1 MDLKCDLL
9 VIGGGMAGLVAG
21 TIASREGLS
30 TILLR
35 KGQSATA
42 YSSGAIDVIGYLP
55 ELSEPFSSP
64 VEGLTAIAGL
74 YPLHPYSIVGYDE
87 SIKPE
92 NVVNEVVD
100 RTRDAINW
108 LKTALKETISPLK
121 GTFDS
126 NIYPITVLG
135 TTKPTCLIQETMY
148 SETLQKRED
157 STLLFAG
164 IKGYPDFSP
173 SIAAKTYVEDRL
185 AFNEPPHKVG
195 QCLLQIN
202 PFGKPYNL
210 SSVEIARHLDHE
222 SSVDELAKQ
231 LKSHVEKIGATHVA
245 LPPVLGIRKALE
257 NQKKLEEM
265 LGTEVFE
272 LLGFPPSVPGLRLQL
287 SLEGVFKKSGGTLL
301 VGHEATTYSKTK
313 DKVKSIKAKAP
324 RRELQI
330 SAKGFVLA
338 SGKFIGGGLS
348 GDINGVHESVFGL
361 MPVTGAYHYAGDIVP
376 SRFTNRLSI
385 SPEGQPLYTCGLTVD
400 SHFRPVQ
407 EDGIEWA
414 SNLFVAGSV
423 LAGYNY
429 STEKSGLGV
438 AAASG
443 LSAARNAIGFIKEVA

>member
-135 TTKPTCLIQETMY
+135 TTKPTCLIQETMH

-164 IKGYPDFSP
+164 IKDFLTLVP
-173 SIAAKTYVEDRL
+173 
-185 AFNEPPHKVG
+185 
-195 QCLLQIN
+195 QLQ
-202 PFGKPYNL
+202 PKP
-210 SSVEIARHLDHE
+210 I
-222 SSVDELAKQ
+222 
-231 LKSHVEKIGATHVA
+231 
-245 LPPVLGIRKALE
+245 
-257 NQKKLEEM
+257 
-265 LGTEVFE
+265 
-272 LLGFPPSVPGLRLQL
+272 LRTDL
-287 SLEGVFKKSGGTLL
+287 
-301 VGHEATTYSKTK
+301 H
-313 DKVKSIKAKAP
+313 
-324 RRELQI
+324 
-330 SAKGFVLA
+330 
-338 SGKFIGGGLS
+338 
-348 GDINGVHESVFGL
+348 
-361 MPVTGAYHYAGDIVP
+361 
-376 SRFTNRLSI
+376 
-385 SPEGQPLYTCGLTVD
+385 
-400 SHFRPVQ
+400 
-407 EDGIEWA
+407 
-414 SNLFVAGSV
+414 
-423 LAGYNY
+423 
-429 STEKSGLGV
+429 
-438 AAASG
+438 
-443 LSAARNAIGFIKEVA
+443 